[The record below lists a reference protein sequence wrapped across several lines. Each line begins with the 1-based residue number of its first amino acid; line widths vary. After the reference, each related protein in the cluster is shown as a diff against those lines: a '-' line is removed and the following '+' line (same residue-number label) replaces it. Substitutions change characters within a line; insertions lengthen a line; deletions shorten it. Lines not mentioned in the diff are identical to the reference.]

1 MKEDNN
7 IMIGMAKRLAASGEI
22 TEEEARREYKE
33 VKEAQIEEYMNE
45 CLYDEQF

>member
-1 MKEDNN
+1 M
-7 IMIGMAKRLAASGEI
+7 IMDWVYKRLEKLVESGEI